1 MSKGALGLLS
11 AYWPEETPRYANVPL
26 KTVGDIVIHSIARSA
41 PERPALVSAG
51 GMLSYGELSRRVLRL
66 GQALRTRCE
75 RGARVLIAL
84 TEPAELLIAAF
95 GAFEAKTLALLSP
108 GVCESET
115 ASAFAPDLVIGR
127 ADIPGVQSIGF
138 SELMDSPVKGLA
150 ERPELRAPVLVLARP
165 DQRGEIFHNHRT
177 LLATAVALD
186 KFFMLATNSQVVLL
200 EPPSAWHT
208 LGLLLATWHRGG
220 TVWAGWGGAR
230 KALPEC
236 ADYVVCGWEGAEP
249 LLEDLRSSRPP
260 VQIIAG
266 IILGVEGPFSISR
279 RRRLSRRMGVPVLTL
294 LGRND
299 IGPIIA
305 SHPTW
310 FLDDAAGIPL
320 PNVDTRPLNPVE
332 RTPLSIGWDVVEQA
346 EIGVK
351 SDLAPA
357 GGTIAEGWL
366 QTGIVAEVD
375 PTGLYLLRP
384 SGVLRAV

>member
-26 KTVGDIVIHSIARSA
+26 KTVSDIVIHAIARSA
-41 PERPALVSAG
+41 AERPALVSAA
-51 GMLSYGELSRRVLRL
+51 GMLSYGELSRGVLRFS
-66 GQALRTRCE
+66 QALRTRCE
-75 RGARVLIAL
+75 RGARVLLAL

-95 GAFEAKTLALLSP
+95 GAFEAKTLVFLSP
-108 GVCESET
+108 DVRESET
-115 ASAFAPDLVIGR
+115 ASAFAPDLVIGP

-138 SELMDSPVKGLA
+138 SEVMDSPVKELA
-150 ERPELRAPVLVLARP
+150 ERPELRTPVLVLARP
-165 DQRGEIFHNHRT
+165 DKRGEIFHNHRT
-177 LLATAVALD
+177 LLATAVALG
-186 KFFMLATNSQVVLL
+186 KFFMLAENSQVVLL

-208 LGLLLATWHRGG
+208 LALLLATWHRGG
-220 TVWAGWGGAR
+220 TVWAGWGGTR
-230 KALPEC
+230 KALPER
-236 ADYVVCGWEGAEP
+236 ADYVVCGWEGAER

-266 IILGVEGPFSISR
+266 VILGVEGPFSISR
-279 RRRLSRRMGVPVLTL
+279 RKRLSRRMGAPVLTL

-320 PNVDTRPLNPVE
+320 PNVDTRPLNPIE

-384 SGVLRAV
+384 NALPHAV